1 MASLQPVRDV
11 TVLGGNTAVCNTG
24 TVTVEVLS
32 SSQSASTHPSVVDKV
47 SRGSLY
53 GVH

>member
-1 MASLQPVRDV
+1 MASLQPVRDA

-24 TVTVEVLS
+24 TITVEALS
-32 SSQSASTHPSVVDKV
+32 SSHSASTHPSVVDKV
-47 SRGSLY
+47 RSLY